1 MATRIDVVNGYV
13 MVTMPGADQAV
24 YELRDPE
31 TGEVLHTAGDAN
43 ECIILSGALNAVRD
57 SIASVADPRHV
68 ADLFVATIT
77 AQMQARQNVAEPVP
91 QMITRPQV
99 PATNTAE

>member
-1 MATRIDVVNGYV
+1 MATRIDIVNGYV

-43 ECIILSGALNAVRD
+43 ECIVLSGALNAVRD
-57 SIASVADPRHV
+57 SIATVADPRHV

-77 AQMQARQNVAEPVP
+77 AQMTARQPVP
-91 QMITRPQV
+91 RQV
-99 PATNTAE
+99 VQQPSAEVAGISK